1 MTKPLARPSLCDTI
15 ASLTVPP
22 MQGLLKVIRIGLA
35 LTVISLPANSA
46 IGQDQAK
53 TEPKKA
59 KAGQEAQCDGAL
71 EIVPQKEMT
80 FTRKRRPSR
89 PASSA
94 PDAAPAKTDR
104 KPTSS

>member
-1 MTKPLARPSLCDTI
+1 
-15 ASLTVPP
+15 
-22 MQGLLKVIRIGLA
+22 MQRLLKVIRIGLA
-35 LTVISLPANSA
+35 LAVTSLPATYA
-46 IGQDQAK
+46 IAQDQAK
-53 TEPKKA
+53 TEPKEA
-59 KAGQEAQCDGAL
+59 KTGQEAQCDGAL

-94 PDAAPAKTDR
+94 PDATPAKTDR

>member
-1 MTKPLARPSLCDTI
+1 MTKPLARLLLCDTI
-15 ASLTVPP
+15 AVLKVAT
-22 MQGLLKVIRIGLA
+22 MQRLLQVIRIGLA
-35 LTVISLPANSA
+35 LAVTSLPATYA
-46 IGQDQAK
+46 VAQDQAK

-89 PASSA
+89 PSSA
-94 PDAAPAKTDR
+94 PDATPAKTDR